1 MDGRLL
7 QNSGSDQ
14 LGSWWISRGN
24 TRRGSTGPY
33 FMNYSIQGGGNI
45 TSDTECI
52 EQCTWHHV
60 AVTRQNNQYWMWV
73 DGVKV
78 LANGAGGP
86 GGTGGTPTTL
96 TAQSDRPVIGG
107 WGYGGRMHYWSWY
120 GNISNFRITKGLALY
135 DGGGTNY
142 TVPTFPLTT
151 TVPAGGS
158 VQCLCCGVDNDYEKD
173 LVNARVWSGPNCM
186 PSVLGP
192 VSYTHLRAHET

>member
-1 MDGRLL
+1 M
-7 QNSGSDQ
+7 
-14 LGSWWISRGN
+14 
-24 TRRGSTGPY
+24 
-33 FMNYSIQGGGNI
+33 
-45 TSDTECI
+45 
-52 EQCTWHHV
+52 
-60 AVTRQNNQYWMWV
+60 
-73 DGVKV
+73 
-78 LANGAGGP
+78 
-86 GGTGGTPTTL
+86 
-96 TAQSDRPVIGG
+96 AQSDRPVIGG
-107 WGYGGRMHYWSWY
+107 WGYGGRMHYWSYY

-192 VSYTHLRAHET
+192 GASTEDIVKKGYRIWGRQARGKCGNCSNKIPDIMDMRSICS